1 MTNAADTP
9 TDAPPRSTSKR
20 KAASEKSP
28 RESVPQRGIRKRV
41 LGSGE
46 GDYCIYEI
54 ATSGSDFP
62 AGSLLPI
69 PDVPR
74 FEATTEAVRWI
85 KNESGDLLTGK
96 QVMIFRAMEIMTIQV
111 ASRPTIEIIS
121 KPKVVVNDP
130 TASAQNDG

>member
-1 MTNAADTP
+1 M
-9 TDAPPRSTSKR
+9 PR
-20 KAASEKSP
+20 
-28 RESVPQRGIRKRV
+28 V
-41 LGSGE
+41 
-46 GDYCIYEI
+46 
-54 ATSGSDFP
+54 
-62 AGSLLPI
+62 
-69 PDVPR
+69 
-74 FEATTEAVRWI
+74 EATTEAVRWI

>member
-1 MTNAADTP
+1 MTNAAETP
-9 TDAPPRSTSKR
+9 TDSPPRSTSKR
-20 KAASEKSP
+20 KGTSSKP
-28 RESVPQRGIRKRV
+28 RESIPQRGIRKRV
-41 LGSGE
+41 LGKGE
-46 GDYCIYEI
+46 GDYCIYQI

-62 AGSLLPI
+62 AGSLIPI

-96 QVMIFRAMEIMTIQV
+96 QVMVFRAMEIMTIQV

-130 TASAQNDG
+130 TASGPNGE